1 MEVLIQL
8 DLSTGTRFFGNQ
20 VYKVYSDVDIKT
32 EKDEAVL
39 NCIKVPDFFLGQVI
53 LSGSGGNMS
62 ISSDN
67 FELSASNIDISST
80 HASMSVGTTSDGGHA
95 IKLDGASG
103 KILVGSQSNKRI
115 EILGN
120 HAKAYIATGKSSVS
134 DTTEGFWLANNNANP
149 EFNVGTA
156 TNFIKLASEVLDIKV
171 QKANISGSEIILKSI
186 SWVM

>member
-1 MEVLIQL
+1 MK
-8 DLSTGTRFFGNQ
+8 S
-20 VYKVYSDVDIKT
+20 
-32 EKDEAVL
+32 
-39 NCIKVPDFFLGQVI
+39 PDFFLGQGTNFI
-53 LSGSGGNMS
+53 SGSGGNMS

-120 HAKAYIATGKSSVS
+120 HSNGTFFSGKSSVS
-134 DTTEGFWLANNNANP
+134 DTTEGFW
-149 EFNVGTA
+149 F
-156 TNFIKLASEVLDIKV
+156 K
-171 QKANISGSEIILKSI
+171 
-186 SWVM
+186 